1 MKLVIVLVVTTLI
14 SMIETV
20 SYSAR
25 LSGARTG
32 RIGTSTSLFNILVV
46 FSRFAVMLQ
55 LFFLASVVEE
65 AINSHNV
72 DGLDVKLHYVLLSM
86 SGGILLGMMFVPT
99 VARVLEIGTY
109 KLDEHGS
116 FPRIIMSEGIL
127 RILLRLPSQFWLPA
141 IRSNLRQIRT
151 VKLGYTFFVLNAAI
165 FSFYSIANLSA
176 LFAGAMMPNDRLQA
190 SMLASVIN
198 GVGTILLVIFVDPIS
213 AKLLDDVVMEKRP
226 LRDLKASIFQLGLGR
241 LLGTFIAQLLLWPF
255 AKFISWIVWV
265 SKHGFFG

>member
-1 MKLVIVLVVTTLI
+1 MKLAIVLVFTALI

-20 SYSAR
+20 SYAAR

-32 RIGTSTSLFNILVV
+32 RVGTSTSLFNILVV
-46 FSRFAVMLQ
+46 FSRFAVMIQ

-65 AINSHNV
+65 AINSHTV
-72 DGLDVKLHYVLLSM
+72 ELLDEKLHYVLLSM
-86 SGGILLGMMFVPT
+86 SGGIVFGMLLVPT
-99 VARVLEIGTY
+99 VARVLEIGTQ

-116 FPRIIMSEGIL
+116 FPRILMSEGIL
-127 RILLRLPSQFWLPA
+127 RILVRLPSQFWLPA

-151 VKLGYTFFVLNAAI
+151 VKLGYSFFVLNAAI

-176 LFAGAMMPNDRLQA
+176 LYAGAMMPAERLQA

-213 AKLLDDVVMEKRP
+213 AKLLDDVVEEKRP
-226 LRDLKASIFQLGLGR
+226 LRDIKAAIFQLGLGR
-241 LLGTFIAQLLLWPF
+241 LLGTIVAQILLWPF
-255 AKFISWIVWV
+255 ATFITWMVWL
-265 SKHGFFG
+265 SKHSFFS